1 MWCALKSFPNIVPR
15 LLDAKDLRTNKLVC
29 IKRVGKKTNELEIG
43 RYLVPESSESL
54 QDPNN
59 HCVPILD
66 AFSDPVHCDISYIVM
81 PLLGHLMIPNLE
93 LLARSLNLLHSFS
106 RYANV
111 RSVY

>member
-1 MWCALKSFPNIVPR
+1 MWCALKSFPNIVPC

-29 IKRVGKKTNELEIG
+29 IKRVGKKTKELEIG

-66 AFSDPVHCDISYIVM
+66 AFSDPAHCNISYIVM
-81 PLLGHLMIPNLE
+81 PLLRPFDDPEFGAIDEVIEFVTQLLE
-93 LLARSLNLLHSFS
+93 
-106 RYANV
+106 V
-111 RSVY
+111 R

>member
-1 MWCALKSFPNIVPR
+1 MWCALKSFPNIVPC

-81 PLLGHLMIPNLE
+81 PLLRPFDEPKFGAIGEVIEFVTQLLE
-93 LLARSLNLLHSFS
+93 
-106 RYANV
+106 V
-111 RSVY
+111 R